1 LQKRRR
7 AAVLGVLALAA
18 IGIPALPA
26 SAASTVYLGAPVYVY
41 PPPAVVYA
49 PSPVYVAPGP
59 VYVAPPPT
67 QVVVAPP
74 PACRS
79 YQTTVVVGGVPHQ
92 VAGTACRQPDGSWRV
107 VH

>member
-1 LQKRRR
+1 MIKMISI
-7 AAVLGVLALAA
+7 VLA
-18 IGIPALPA
+18 ALFLGGCA
-26 SAASTVYLGAPVYVY
+26 VYADPYAY
-41 PPPAVVYA
+41 APPP
-49 PSPVYVAPGP
+49 PVAG

-79 YQTTVVVGGVPHQ
+79 YQTTVVVDGVPHQ

-107 VH
+107 VR